1 MTCKEKILSEDYGSV
16 IIDFLNPFATGEAE
30 QAYCFRR
37 ISDRFGVAYPPLSEI
52 AGLEGSLF
60 IRHYL
65 PKVFG
70 LMAED
75 FDPLSLI
82 NSGILQTQRPP
93 LSLSGRGVV
102 IAFVD
107 TGIRYAQEEFLN
119 GAGNSRVLAIWDQ
132 TLQTGNPPEGYDY
145 GTLFTREDINRA
157 LRTENPYEEVA
168 SYDEIG
174 HGTAMASVAAG
185 SIVEGGRVFRGAAP
199 EAEIVVVKLKQAKRN
214 LRDFYMIPEEVPA
227 YAEMDIMLGIKFA
240 ESFAVTFRRPIVIC
254 VGLGSNMGNHIV
266 GSALAQYLNDMAR
279 IRNRGIVICGGN
291 EGNAGHH
298 FSAPV
303 PRDKSEEGRAYTDV
317 EIRVGEGERGFL
329 LELWGSVPDV
339 LYASV
344 RSPGGETIER
354 FRLGMG
360 QSLTYS
366 FVYEQTKITIDS
378 ILVEPGSGEELIAFR
393 FAEPTPG
400 VWTVRVYAEEDGG
413 SGEFHMWLPITQ
425 FLSSETYFLRPSPY
439 VTLTDPGIAER
450 PITTSVYND
459 LNNSFYVNSGRG
471 FLKNGLIKPDFAA
484 PGVDVSTSLGKRTGS
499 SLSAAITAGG
509 VAQFFQWAVVQQNNP
524 LVESLEIKSYFIRG
538 ASRTPDIVY
547 PNREWGYG
555 RLNVAGTFNALAGV

>member
-1 MTCKEKILSEDYGSV
+1 M
-16 IIDFLNPFATGEAE
+16 IIDFLNPLSTREE
-30 QAYCFRR
+30 TQEYCFTR
-37 ISDRFGVAYPPLSEI
+37 ISDRFGVAYVPQSEI
-52 AGLEGSLF
+52 AELEGTLY
-60 IRHYL
+60 IYHYL

-82 NSGILQTQRPP
+82 SSGILQTQRAP
-93 LSLSGRGVV
+93 LSLNGSGVV

-107 TGIRYAQEEFLN
+107 TGIRYAQKEFLN

-132 TLQTGNPPEGYDY
+132 TVQSGNPPEGYEY

-185 SIVEGGRVFRGAAP
+185 SIVEGGRAFRGAAP

-214 LRDFYMIPEEVPA
+214 LRDFYMIPEDVPA

-240 ESFAVTFRRPIVIC
+240 ESFAVTFSRPVVIC
-254 VGLGSNMGNHIV
+254 VGMGSNMGNHIV
-266 GSALAQYLNDMAR
+266 GSALAQYLNDLAR

-298 FSAPV
+298 FTAPV
-303 PRDKSEEGRAYTDV
+303 PHGRTEEGDPYTDV
-317 EIRVGEGERGFL
+317 EIRVGDGERGFL
-329 LELWGSVPDV
+329 MELWGSVPDV
-339 LYASV
+339 LYASI
-344 RSPGGETIER
+344 RSPGGEMIPR

-366 FVYEQTKITIDS
+366 FIYEQTRITIDS
-378 ILVEPGSGEELIAFR
+378 ILVEPASGEELVAFR
-393 FAEPTPG
+393 FALPTPG

-413 SGEFHMWLPITQ
+413 NGEFHMWLPITQ

-450 PITTSVYND
+450 PITISVYND
-459 LNNSFYVNSGRG
+459 VNNSFYVNSGRG
-471 FLKNGLIKPDFAA
+471 FLKNGVIKPDFAA
-484 PGVDVSTSLGKRTGS
+484 PGVEISTSLGKQTGS
-499 SLSAAITAGG
+499 SLAAAITAGG
-509 VAQFFQWAVVQQNNP
+509 VAQFFQWAVVKQNNL

-538 ASRTPDIVY
+538 AVRDPDIVY

-555 RLNVAGTFNALAGV
+555 RLNVAGTFAALAGV